1 VNGERKEAQVRAPSA
16 PDRRE
21 PDRKQETPAKRQDE
35 LDEQSLD
42 EVLREC
48 PL

>member
-1 VNGERKEAQVRAPSA
+1 MNGERKEAQVRAPSA
-16 PDRRE
+16 PDRRAS
-21 PDRKQETPAKRQDE
+21 DRNQETPSKKQDE

-42 EVLREC
+42 NVLREC